1 MKLSDK
7 QFENTLLKAFDQL
20 DKTKE
25 SCKVTIS
32 QCLQSSDPRLTN
44 GIIRACLETM
54 DTAELCKMFIINRSP
69 NVKHCIAFTL
79 KVLKTNASECNKLK
93 NDKLCADMVV
103 FCSKIL
109 NETYKTLKKLHDDL

>member
-7 QFENTLLKAFDQL
+7 QLENLLLKAFDQL

-25 SCKVTIS
+25 TCKVTVS
-32 QCLQSSDPRLTN
+32 QCLQTSNQHLTN
-44 GIIRACLETM
+44 SVIRACLETM

-69 NVKHCIAFTL
+69 NIKHCIAFTL
-79 KVLKTNASECNKLK
+79 KVLKTNVSECAKL
-93 NDKLCADMVV
+93 NGDKFCADMVI

-109 NETYKTLKKLHDDL
+109 NETYKTLKKLHDDI